1 MINGRGSVI
10 RRAGGWGV
18 LAVSVGVIVTATLL
32 PSGFR
37 GGEQRHISP
46 LCLTCPDSWLADVI
60 SNVALFFPLGAA
72 LTAVGLRARRAIA
85 LSSAFS
91 ATIELLQFIDVPPGR
106 TSSVTDWFTN
116 TSGAALGVLF
126 VAMWP
131 LLVRPSRDAAHRL
144 LAGWTVLTIAGLGGS
159 AWAVARDGPSAG
171 HSAVIAASALPHT
184 PGYGWFGGVTEVLSL
199 NGTRVAHRG
208 SGPIMLHVQRTDT
221 VTIETVERGRDD
233 GFSTVPIAWLH
244 AESDS
249 LPHTL
254 LAQRDR
260 DVSLQA
266 RLNATRIGLATPR
279 LLLYGVF
286 PASRF
291 DTTSLTRIRA
301 TVVNG
306 RLSLSA
312 VPAADSTSVLNASL
326 LLNSALGWT
335 LIQSVVRIDSR
346 LGPLLSLVW
355 LLMWF
360 VPVGRWLSASEL
372 GRTFA
377 KDGTSHAAGV
387 SARASAPLVLA
398 LLWSSLVLMT
408 IGAAGVVFGVSSLSW
423 WQDAACIAACMITAV
438 GAASMD
444 SRQKVLL

>member
-1 MINGRGSVI
+1 M
-10 RRAGGWGV
+10 RRVGFWAM
-18 LAVSVGVIVTATLL
+18 LALSVGVIVTATLL

-37 GGEQRHISP
+37 GGEQRHVSP

-60 SNVALFFPLGAA
+60 SNVALFFPLGVS

-91 ATIELLQFIDVPPGR
+91 VTIELLQFFDVPPGR
-106 TSSVTDWFTN
+106 TASFSDWCTN

-131 LLVRPSRDAAHRL
+131 LMVRPSRDAAHRL
-144 LAGWTVLTIAGLGGS
+144 LAGWTALTLAALGGS

-199 NGTRVAHRG
+199 NGARVAHRG
-208 SGPIMLHVQRTDT
+208 SGPIMLHVQRTDR

-260 DVSLQA
+260 DLSLQA

-279 LLLYGVF
+279 LVLRGVF

-306 RLSLSA
+306 KLSLSA

-326 LLNSALGWT
+326 SLSAALGWT
-335 LIQSVVRIDSR
+335 LIQSVVHIDSR
-346 LGPLLSLVW
+346 LGPWLSLVW
-355 LLMWF
+355 LLLWF
-360 VPVGRWLSASEL
+360 VPVGRWMVSSKF

-377 KDGTSHAAGV
+377 QDGTAHGADL
-387 SARASAPLVLA
+387 SAPLLLA
-398 LLWSSLVLMT
+398 LTWSSLVLVT
-408 IGAAGVVFGVSSLSW
+408 IGAAGVVFGVSPLAW
-423 WQDAACIAACMITAV
+423 WQDGACIGACMITAV
-438 GAASMD
+438 VASSID